1 MAEDWLDCP
10 ALGPGWKRREVF
22 RKSGATCG
30 RSDTYYQSPTGDRIR
45 SKVELTRYLGPTCD
59 LTLFDFKQG
68 ILSYP
73 VPKAQSVAAVPSK
86 KRKKPSKPAKTKKHQ
101 VGPQKNEVRKEA
113 PREETKAD
121 TDTAPAPA
129 PAPASFPAPG
139 CCENCGISFSGDG
152 TRRQRLKTLCKD
164 CRAQRIAFNRE
175 QRMFK
180 RVGCG
185 ECAACQVTEDCGACS
200 TCLLQLP
207 HDVASGLFCKCE
219 RRRCLRIVERSRGCG
234 VCRGCQTQEDCGRCR
249 ICLRPPRPGLRRQ
262 WKCVQ
267 RRCLRG
273 KLGRHRG
280 RCDAKK
286 AARRQSRAQP
296 LPPPPPSQ
304 PPEPTELHPRA
315 LAPSPP
321 AEFIY
326 YCVEEDE
333 LKRLLPSVWSE
344 SEDGAGS
351 PPPYRRRK
359 RTSSARRPHLGP
371 TLKHPLATRTTKSG
385 RAQALMKQE
394 AGGGFV
400 LPPPGTDLVFLREGA
415 SSPVQVPGPATAST
429 EALLQVKQEK
439 ADAQEEWTPGTATLT
454 SSVLVPGCPNKAVDP
469 GLPPVKQEP
478 PDPEEDKA
486 EENKDDSASKSA
498 PEEEAGGAG
507 TPVIT
512 EIFSLGGTRFRDTAV
527 WLPSLQGRQSGRED
541 GYKVW
546 ETEDTAQP
554 TSTSWSPRGWPGTYV
569 SLSPPPASMMWV
581 SCRRYWCPSS
591 QLNMHLPRN

>member
-68 ILSYP
+68 ILCHP
-73 VPKAQSVAAVPSK
+73 VPKGHSVAIPSK

-113 PREETKAD
+113 PRDETKAD

-219 RRRCLRIVERSRGCG
+219 RRRCLRIVERVSRAGGEGPRLTPATGPHGPGLMHHASGPPHTRTQSRGCG

-267 RRCLRG
+267 RRCLWG
-273 KLGRHRG
+273 KHGRRRG
-280 RCDAKK
+280 RCDSKK

-304 PPEPTELHPRA
+304 PPEPTELHPRT

-359 RTSSARRPHLGP
+359 RTSSARRPRLGP
-371 TLKHPLATRTTKSG
+371 TLKNPLATRTAKPG
-385 RAQALMKQE
+385 RAQAPMKQE

-415 SSPVQVPGPATAST
+415 SSPVQVPGPAAAST
-429 EALLQVKQEK
+429 EALLQEAQCSGLSWVVALPQVKQEK
-439 ADAQEEWTPGTATLT
+439 ADAQEEWTPGTAILT
-454 SSVLVPGCPNKAVDP
+454 SPVLVPGCPSKAVDP

-478 PDPEEDKA
+478 PDPEEDKT

-527 WLPSLQGRQSGRED
+527 WLPRSKDL
-541 GYKVW
+541 KK
-546 ETEDTAQP
+546 
-554 TSTSWSPRGWPGTYV
+554 PG
-569 SLSPPPASMMWV
+569 A
-581 SCRRYWCPSS
+581 RK
-591 QLNMHLPRN
+591 Q

>member
-45 SKVELTRYLGPTCD
+45 SKVELTRYLGPACD

-68 ILSYP
+68 VLCYP
-73 VPKAQSVAAVPSK
+73 SPKAQSLAITSR
-86 KRKKPSKPAKTKKHQ
+86 KRKKPSKPAKARKCQ
-101 VGPQKNEVRKEA
+101 VGPQKSEVRKEA
-113 PREETKAD
+113 PRDDTKAD
-121 TDTAPAPA
+121 TDTV
-129 PAPASFPAPG
+129 PASLPAPG

-185 ECAACQVTEDCGACS
+185 ECTACQVKEDCGACS

-234 VCRGCQTQEDCGRCR
+234 VCRGCQTREDCGRCR
-249 ICLRPPRPGLRRQ
+249 VCLRPPRPGLRRQ

-273 KLGRHRG
+273 KHGRRRG
-280 RCDAKK
+280 GCDSKVVP
-286 AARRQSRAQP
+286 RRRPPRAQS
-296 LPPPPPSQ
+296 PPPPPPPQ
-304 PPEPTELHPRA
+304 PPESPELQPYTNRRQNRKCGTCAACLRRMDCGHCDFCCDKPKFGGSNQKRQKCRWRQCLQFA
-315 LAPSPP
+315 M
-321 AEFIY
+321 
-326 YCVEEDE
+326 
-333 LKRLLPSVWSE
+333 KRLLPSVWAG
-344 SEDGAGS
+344 SEDGAS
-351 PPPYRRRK
+351 PPPAHPRRK
-359 RTSSARRPHLGP
+359 RPGSTRRPHLGQ
-371 TLKHPLATRTTKSG
+371 TLKPPLATPAAQPD
-385 RAQALMKQE
+385 RAQTPVKEE
-394 AGGGFV
+394 AGSGFV

-415 SSPVQVPGPATAST
+415 SSPVQVPGPAPAST
-429 EALLQVKQEK
+429 ETRLQ
-439 ADAQEEWTPGTATLT
+439 
-454 SSVLVPGCPNKAVDP
+454 AVDP
-469 GLPPVKQEP
+469 GLPAVKQEP
-478 PDPEEDKA
+478 PDPEEDKDD
-486 EENKDDSASKSA
+486 NKADSTSDLP

-512 EIFSLGGTRFRDTAV
+512 EIFSLGGTRLRDTAV

-541 GYKVW
+541 GCKKW
-546 ETEDTAQP
+546 ETEDTLAP
-554 TSTSWSPRGWPGTYV
+554 MSTSWKPQGWPGSHV
-569 SLSPPPASMMWV
+569 SLSPPPTSVTWV
-581 SCRRYWCPSS
+581 SCRSWCPSS
-591 QLNMHLPRN
+591 QS

>member
-45 SKVELTRYLGPTCD
+45 SKVELTRYLGPACD

-68 ILSYP
+68 ILCYP
-73 VPKAQSVAAVPSK
+73 APKAHPVAVASK
-86 KRKKPSKPAKTKKHQ
+86 KRKKPSRPAKTRKRQ
-101 VGPQKNEVRKEA
+101 VGPQSGEVRKEA
-113 PREETKAD
+113 PRDETKAD
-121 TDTAPAPA
+121 TDT
-129 PAPASFPAPG
+129 APASFPAPG

-152 TRRQRLKTLCKD
+152 TQRQRLKTLCKD

-234 VCRGCQTQEDCGRCR
+234 VCRGCQTQEDCGRCP

-273 KLGRHRG
+273 KHARRKGG
-280 RCDAKK
+280 CDSKM
-286 AARRQSRAQP
+286 AARRRPGAQA

-304 PPEPTELHPRA
+304 SPEPTEPHPRA

-326 YCVEEDE
+326 YCVDEDE

-344 SEDGAGS
+344 SDDGAGS

-359 RTSSARRPHLGP
+359 RPSSARRHHLGP
-371 TLKHPLATRTTKSG
+371 TLKPTLATRT
-385 RAQALMKQE
+385 AQPDHTQAPTKQE

-415 SSPVQVPGPATAST
+415 SSPVQVPGPVAAST

-439 ADAQEEWTPGTATLT
+439 ADTQDEWTPGTAVLT
-454 SSVLVPGCPNKAVDP
+454 SPVLVPGCPSKAVDP
-469 GLPPVKQEP
+469 GLPSVKQEP
-478 PDPEEDKA
+478 PDPEEDK
-486 EENKDDSASKSA
+486 EENKDDSASKLA

-512 EIFSLGGTRFRDTAV
+512 EIFSLGGTRFRDTTV
-527 WLPSLQGRQSGRED
+527 WLPSLQGRHSGRED
-541 GYKVW
+541 GCKVW
-546 ETEDTAQP
+546 ETKDTVEP
-554 TSTSWSPRGWPGTYV
+554 TSTSWNPRGWPGNNV
-569 SLSPPPASMMWV
+569 SLLPPPASMMWV
-581 SCRRYWCPSS
+581 SCRRSWCPSS
-591 QLNMHLPRN
+591 QS

>member
-45 SKVELTRYLGPTCD
+45 SKVELTRYLGPACD

-68 ILSYP
+68 VLCYP
-73 VPKAQSVAAVPSK
+73 SSKAHSLAITSR
-86 KRKKPSKPAKTKKHQ
+86 KRKKPSKPAKARKCQ
-101 VGPQKNEVRKEA
+101 VGPQKSEVRKEA
-113 PREETKAD
+113 PRDDTKAD
-121 TDTAPAPA
+121 TDTV
-129 PAPASFPAPG
+129 PASLPAPG

-185 ECAACQVTEDCGACS
+185 ECTACQVKEDCGACS

-234 VCRGCQTQEDCGRCR
+234 VCRGCQTREDCGRCR
-249 ICLRPPRPGLRRQ
+249 VCLRPPRPGLRRQ

-273 KLGRHRG
+273 KHGRRRG
-280 RCDAKK
+280 GCDSKVV
-286 AARRQSRAQP
+286 ARRRPPRAQS
-296 LPPPPPSQ
+296 PPPPPPPQ
-304 PPEPTELHPRA
+304 PPESPELPYTNRRQNRKCGACAACLRRTDCGHCDFCCDKPKFGGSNQKRQKCRWRQCLQFA
-315 LAPSPP
+315 M
-321 AEFIY
+321 
-326 YCVEEDE
+326 
-333 LKRLLPSVWSE
+333 KRLLPSVWAG
-344 SEDGAGS
+344 SEDGAS
-351 PPPYRRRK
+351 PPPAHPHRK
-359 RTSSARRPHLGP
+359 RPGSTRRPRLGQ
-371 TLKHPLATRTTKSG
+371 TLKPPLATPAAQPD
-385 RAQALMKQE
+385 RAQTPVKEE
-394 AGGGFV
+394 AGSGFV

-415 SSPVQVPGPATAST
+415 GSPVQVPGPAPAST
-429 EALLQVKQEK
+429 ETRLQ
-439 ADAQEEWTPGTATLT
+439 
-454 SSVLVPGCPNKAVDP
+454 AVDP
-469 GLPPVKQEP
+469 GLPSVKQEP
-478 PDPEEDKA
+478 PDPEEEKDDDKA
-486 EENKDDSASKSA
+486 DSTSDLA

-512 EIFSLGGTRFRDTAV
+512 EIFSLGGTRLRDTAV
-527 WLPSLQGRQSGRED
+527 WLPSLQGRQSRRKD
-541 GYKVW
+541 GCKMW
-546 ETEDTAQP
+546 ETEDTLAP
-554 TSTSWSPRGWPGTYV
+554 TSTSWKPQGWPESHV
-569 SLSPPPASMMWV
+569 SLSPPPTSVMWV
-581 SCRRYWCPSS
+581 SCRRSWCPSS
-591 QLNMHLPRN
+591 QS

>member
-45 SKVELTRYLGPTCD
+45 SKVELTRYLGPACD

-68 ILSYP
+68 ILCYP
-73 VPKAQSVAAVPSK
+73 APKAHPVAVASK
-86 KRKKPSKPAKTKKHQ
+86 KRKKPSRPAKTRKRQ
-101 VGPQKNEVRKEA
+101 VGPQSGEVRKEA
-113 PREETKAD
+113 PRDETKAD
-121 TDTAPAPA
+121 TDT
-129 PAPASFPAPG
+129 APASFPAPG

-152 TRRQRLKTLCKD
+152 TQRQRLKTLCKD

-234 VCRGCQTQEDCGRCR
+234 VCRGCQTQEDCGRCP

-267 RRCLRG
+267 RRCLRHLAHRLRRRHQRCQRRTSLAVAPPTG
-273 KLGRHRG
+273 KHARRKGG
-280 RCDAKK
+280 CDSKM
-286 AARRQSRAQP
+286 AARRRPGAQA

-304 PPEPTELHPRA
+304 SPEPTEPHPRA

-326 YCVEEDE
+326 YCVDEDE

-344 SEDGAGS
+344 SDDGAGS

-359 RTSSARRPHLGP
+359 RPSSARRHHLGP
-371 TLKHPLATRTTKSG
+371 TLKPTLATRT
-385 RAQALMKQE
+385 AQPDHTQAPTKQE

-415 SSPVQVPGPATAST
+415 SSPVQVPGPVAAST
-429 EALLQVKQEK
+429 EALLQ
-439 ADAQEEWTPGTATLT
+439 
-454 SSVLVPGCPNKAVDP
+454 AVDP
-469 GLPPVKQEP
+469 GLPSVKQEP
-478 PDPEEDKA
+478 PDPEEDK
-486 EENKDDSASKSA
+486 EENKDDSASKLA

-512 EIFSLGGTRFRDTAV
+512 EIFSLGGTRFRDTTV
-527 WLPSLQGRQSGRED
+527 WLPRAGTREGKMDVKCGRPRTQ
-541 GYKVW
+541 
-546 ETEDTAQP
+546 
-554 TSTSWSPRGWPGTYV
+554 WSPRARAGTHEDGLETMSV
-569 SLSPPPASMMWV
+569 SYHL
-581 SCRRYWCPSS
+581 
-591 QLNMHLPRN
+591 QLR